1 MKLDS
6 LETFDCSG
14 QISPKFCDSRNNRSV
29 FLQILHQSSGSW
41 DKTPLYFQAKILY
54 NLRSLSK
61 YKFSETL
68 GRIHTHFDSFLPS
81 TYKIGIIHT
90 VLYKCLRIRSYEN
103 LTIDKKKLSLM
114 VRPLEITC
122 YFNHSFTIFWQFYEL
137 TRGNLKLVSQLK
149 KNLLLM
155 RDMSSLNRN
164 IRSVPLYLFDK

>member
-68 GRIHTHFDSFLPS
+68 GRIHTHLDSFLPS

-122 YFNHSFTIFWQFYEL
+122 YFNHSFTIFWQF
-137 TRGNLKLVSQLK
+137 
-149 KNLLLM
+149 
-155 RDMSSLNRN
+155 
-164 IRSVPLYLFDK
+164 